1 MHFRYCTNLESSE
14 SQVSY
19 RPSDTGKAFIP
30 KKGSPGTRTLHS
42 WGATRNIDSIKSYI
56 KKDSL
61 YQSEDTVI
69 LDGMIKKFLGN
80 LRQLT
85 WFFLS
90 FQPNT
95 RGNSDLTD
103 RVVEILYKNLQRT
116 AVSEY
121 IGLLIIELVTF
132 LETEVK
138 NKSAQAGT
146 SIIWKIRSRK
156 NISGERAKLSIVICD
171 RKTANKELGTKIS
184 TRANIPVEKVHLS
197 ELYQSKEGYETEIL
211 TLGLYYLAFLK
222 EACKDHNITF
232 DAFVNNGERGEN
244 FINLVFLF

>member
-1 MHFRYCTNLESSE
+1 MRYAFPILSNLESSE

-19 RPSDTGKAFIP
+19 RPSDTVKPSFLR
-30 KKGSPGTRTLHS
+30 KVDQGTRTLILGCNRKYLIHQILY
-42 WGATRNIDSIKSYI
+42 N
-56 KKDSL
+56 KDSL
-61 YQSEDTVI
+61 FNQRTVI

-103 RVVEILYKNLQRT
+103 RVVKILYKNRQRT

-146 SIIWKIRSRK
+146 SIIWKMRSRK
-156 NISGERAKLSIVICD
+156 YLGERAKLSIVIC
-171 RKTANKELGTKIS
+171 
-184 TRANIPVEKVHLS
+184 VEK
-197 ELYQSKEGYETEIL
+197 QQIK
-211 TLGLYYLAFLK
+211 
-222 EACKDHNITF
+222 N
-232 DAFVNNGERGEN
+232 
-244 FINLVFLF
+244 